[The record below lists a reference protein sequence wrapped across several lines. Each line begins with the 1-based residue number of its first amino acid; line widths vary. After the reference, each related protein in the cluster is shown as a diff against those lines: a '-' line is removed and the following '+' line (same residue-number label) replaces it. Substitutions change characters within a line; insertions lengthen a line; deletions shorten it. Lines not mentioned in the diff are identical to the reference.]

1 MRRLHLNGGVFN
13 FLALS
18 RSLTDDDG
26 EKNEISFAE
35 AVPSVVLYEN
45 FKSVKNRDQFALKR
59 ALQGVF
65 WDGKAVISF
74 DFSMCWTATVS

>member
-1 MRRLHLNGGVFN
+1 MIVVAVVSFRNTDNNFFLHTRHPTLRRLHLNGGVFN

-26 EKNEISFAE
+26 EKNEISFTE

-45 FKSVKNRDQFALKR
+45 FKSVKN
-59 ALQGVF
+59 
-65 WDGKAVISF
+65 
-74 DFSMCWTATVS
+74 